1 MKDCNHSFKNPYIA
15 QHLPPPIFF
24 ENMHPHLVPTV
35 PRVSSIRR
43 SNKTSHKSGV
53 EEGIHVADA
62 IDIMES
68 LPPRSVDLLL
78 TDIPYGHVSRASGGL
93 RNLDK
98 GFADDQTFDLS
109 SFAAHAER
117 VVAGS
122 GVIFCGKEQFSEL
135 FAFFAEQ
142 CSVRMLIWEKTNP
155 MPMNGQYLFLSG
167 VECAVY
173 FRKSGA
179 TFNGHCLNTV
189 FRYPNGS
196 SKRHPTEKPLPLF
209 KEFVSLLTNENGL
222 VLDPC
227 VGSGT
232 TAVACKELGRRYI
245 ASDIDK
251 ESINITVQRLK

>member
-1 MKDCNHSFKNPYIA
+1 MQPHPAQIA
-15 QHLPPPIFF
+15 
-24 ENMHPHLVPTV
+24 PTV
-35 PRVSSIRR
+35 SSFQS
-43 SNKTSHKSGV
+43 SNQTSHKSRI
-53 EEGIHVADA
+53 EEGIYVADA
-62 IDIMES
+62 IDIMKS
-68 LPPRSVDLLL
+68 LPSCSVDLLL
-78 TDIPYGHVSRASGGL
+78 TDIPYGHVSRSSGGL

-98 GFADDQTFDLS
+98 GFADDETFDLS
-109 SFAAHAER
+109 LFADQAQR
-117 VVAGS
+117 VVTGS

-135 FAFFAEQ
+135 FAFFSLQ

-179 TFNGHCLNTV
+179 PFNGHCLNTV

-232 TAVACKELGRRYI
+232 TAVACKELGRRCI

-251 ESINITVQRLK
+251 ESINITMQRLK